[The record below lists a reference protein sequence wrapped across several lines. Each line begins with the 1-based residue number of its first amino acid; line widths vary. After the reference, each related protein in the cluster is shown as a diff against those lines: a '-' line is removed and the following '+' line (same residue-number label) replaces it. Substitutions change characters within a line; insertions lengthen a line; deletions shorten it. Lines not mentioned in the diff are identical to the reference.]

1 MVGVQNPGF
10 PAEPVCQSGRGC
22 CHPSA
27 RHTRACSHVS
37 CGQGV
42 PRGVKEKTSP
52 RSLPSLQTE
61 TLWAGLTLSL
71 THCGLGGKD
80 THAPLFLS
88 GETSQLQARKQ
99 ILNTYVYK
107 YTHTQKKKP
116 YTHTRCSPAEL
127 IKHFW
132 FILVPSVHY
141 RIITRNRSP
150 IWTHLPGPFRTTF
163 PPK

>member
-107 YTHTQKKKP
+107 YTHTHKKTIHTHSLLSSRVNKTFLVYSGTFCTLQNHHKKP
-116 YTHTRCSPAEL
+116 QPHLDTSPWS
-127 IKHFW
+127 I
-132 FILVPSVHY
+132 
-141 RIITRNRSP
+141 
-150 IWTHLPGPFRTTF
+150 
-163 PPK
+163 

>member
-52 RSLPSLQTE
+52 CSLPSLQTE
-61 TLWAGLTLSL
+61 TLWAGPTLSL

-107 YTHTQKKKP
+107 YTHTHTHKTIHTHLLLSSRVNKTFLVYSGTFCTLQNHHKKP
-116 YTHTRCSPAEL
+116 QPHLDTSPWS
-127 IKHFW
+127 I
-132 FILVPSVHY
+132 
-141 RIITRNRSP
+141 
-150 IWTHLPGPFRTTF
+150 
-163 PPK
+163 

>member
-52 RSLPSLQTE
+52 CSLPSLQTE

-107 YTHTQKKKP
+107 YTHTHKKTIHTHSLLSSRVNKTFLVYSGTFCTLQNHHKKP
-116 YTHTRCSPAEL
+116 QPHLDTSPWS
-127 IKHFW
+127 I
-132 FILVPSVHY
+132 
-141 RIITRNRSP
+141 
-150 IWTHLPGPFRTTF
+150 
-163 PPK
+163 